1 MHIFVIILSNF
12 VNIQPKLIMQNIQ
25 YLKDQDAVIV
35 PIQYWEK
42 LQNELLRLKKRVNKA
57 DILTDFK
64 KSLTNLKKDLQNE
77 NADANRNLSA
87 DDFIAKLKDEQ

>member
-1 MHIFVIILSNF
+1 
-12 VNIQPKLIMQNIQ
+12 MQNIQ

-35 PIQYWEK
+35 PLQYWEK

-77 NADANRNLSA
+77 NADAKCEISA
-87 DDFIAKLKDEQ
+87 DEFIAELKDEQ